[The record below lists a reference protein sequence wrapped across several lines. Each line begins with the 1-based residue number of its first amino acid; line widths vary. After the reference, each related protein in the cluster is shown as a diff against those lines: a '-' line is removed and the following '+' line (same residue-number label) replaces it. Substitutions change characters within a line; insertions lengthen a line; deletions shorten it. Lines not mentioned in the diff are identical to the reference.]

1 MPLVPS
7 SSLSS
12 RPSTTPPSTPPSTA
26 PTPRLPI
33 FVIATDSV
41 LQTGVAGQLRSK
53 IDFHVVEDV
62 DAARVAVVVV
72 DSIDDQA
79 LRIIRGIQRNGV
91 PRVIVIATVLEER
104 DVLAGVEAG
113 AGAFLRRADTTAS
126 SLADTVR
133 GVAKG
138 DGTLPPDLL
147 GALLERVGSM
157 QRDVLRP
164 RGITMSGI
172 SERELEI
179 LRLLGEGLDTNEIA
193 AVVCYS
199 ERTVKNVIHDVTS
212 RLGLRNRS
220 HAVAYAIR
228 NSLI

>member
-1 MPLVPS
+1 MSSSPLPSPS
-7 SSLSS
+7 SPATRTNL
-12 RPSTTPPSTPPSTA
+12 A
-26 PTPRLPI
+26 PADTRLPI

-41 LQTGVAGQLRSK
+41 LQTGVAGQLSTR
-53 IDFHVVEDV
+53 IDFHVVQDV

-72 DSIDDQA
+72 ESIDDQA

-91 PRVIVIATVLEER
+91 PRVIVIATALDER

-113 AGAFLRRADTTAS
+113 AGAFLRRADTTAAI
-126 SLADTVR
+126 LADTVR

-147 GALLERVGSM
+147 GALLARVGTM
-157 QRDVLRP
+157 QRDVLGP
-164 RGITMSGI
+164 RGITMSGL
-172 SERELEI
+172 SEREIEI
-179 LRLLGEGLDTNEIA
+179 LRLLADGLDTNEIA

-199 ERTVKNVIHDVTS
+199 ERTVKNVIHEVTT
-212 RLGLRNRS
+212 RLGVKNRA

-228 NSLI
+228 HALI

>member
-1 MPLVPS
+1 MSSPLPSPS
-7 SSLSS
+7 S
-12 RPSTTPPSTPPSTA
+12 PSTRTNVATPDT
-26 PTPRLPI
+26 RLPI

-41 LQTGVAGQLRSK
+41 LQTGVAGQLSTR
-53 IDFHVVEDV
+53 IDFYVVQDV

-72 DSIDDQA
+72 ESIDDQA

-91 PRVIVIATVLEER
+91 PRVIVIATALDER

-113 AGAFLRRADTTAS
+113 AGAFLRRADTTAAI
-126 SLADTVR
+126 LADTVR

-147 GALLERVGSM
+147 GALLARVGTM
-157 QRDVLRP
+157 QRDVLGP
-164 RGITMSGI
+164 RGITMSGL
-172 SERELEI
+172 SEREIEI
-179 LRLLGEGLDTNEIA
+179 LRLLADGLDTNEIA

-199 ERTVKNVIHDVTS
+199 ERTVKNVIHEVTT
-212 RLGLRNRS
+212 RLGVKNRA

-228 NSLI
+228 HALI